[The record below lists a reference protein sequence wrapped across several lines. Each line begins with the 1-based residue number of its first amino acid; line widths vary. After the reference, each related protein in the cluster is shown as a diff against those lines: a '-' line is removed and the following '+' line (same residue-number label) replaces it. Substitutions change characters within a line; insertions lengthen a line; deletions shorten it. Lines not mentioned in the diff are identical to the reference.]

1 MLSSMLV
8 ILEIELG
15 RAGRAGD
22 SSESFGGAVAV
33 DGGVA
38 EFAGN
43 RGSYEY
49 ISARSAS
56 SDSPVC
62 RQKLRVV
69 WMCRA

>member
-22 SSESFGGAVAV
+22 SSKSFGGAVDV

-38 EFAGN
+38 EFASICGTCQD
-43 RGSYEY
+43 
-49 ISARSAS
+49 ISACAAGP
-56 SDSPVC
+56 DSPGC
-62 RQKLRVV
+62 RRKL
-69 WMCRA
+69 